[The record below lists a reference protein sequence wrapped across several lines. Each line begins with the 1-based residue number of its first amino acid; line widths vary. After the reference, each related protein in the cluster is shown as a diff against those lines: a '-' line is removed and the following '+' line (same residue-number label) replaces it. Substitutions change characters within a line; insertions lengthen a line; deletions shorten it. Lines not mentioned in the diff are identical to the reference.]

1 MASFGHPVSG
11 GAPRWVIPRTF
22 APGVRSD
29 HHNGAIDTLLAVP
42 ATAVTD
48 DAWLGA
54 QLTATGT
61 LYRTGDQEVR
71 GVLWWYSVSSVL
83 LGACV
88 DPLVKAGTA
97 VDPGLA
103 HCTLFVH
110 PDGRVL
116 DARSDRV
123 AGAGVDVLGPLLAD
137 VLGVAIDAVARL
149 SGARARALWA
159 IATDSLANRRLWADA
174 SESLTAELAR
184 AVGPELPAPRWV
196 ELGGRTVVRRAS
208 CCLIYLTPGNAK
220 CASCPRQR
228 PEERRRR
235 LLG

>member
-1 MASFGHPVSG
+1 M
-11 GAPRWVIPRTF
+11 
-22 APGVRSD
+22 
-29 HHNGAIDTLLAVP
+29 P
-42 ATAVTD
+42 AAAVTD
-48 DAWLGA
+48 DAWLSA
-54 QLTATGT
+54 QLAATGT

-88 DPLVKAGTA
+88 DPLVRTGVA
-97 VDPGLA
+97 VDPGPA
-103 HCTLFVH
+103 HCTLYVH

-116 DARSDRV
+116 DARSTRV
-123 AGAGVDVLGPLLAD
+123 AGDGVTVLGPLLAD
-137 VLGVAIDAVARL
+137 ALGVAIDAVARL

-159 IATDSLANRRLWADA
+159 IATDSLANRMLWAGA
-174 SESLTAELAR
+174 SEALTSELAR
-184 AVGPELPAPRWV
+184 AVGPALPAPRWV
-196 ELGGRTVVRRAS
+196 EVGGRTVVRRAS

-235 LLG
+235 LQGG

>member
-1 MASFGHPVSG
+1 MED
-11 GAPRWVIPRTF
+11 I
-22 APGVRSD
+22 
-29 HHNGAIDTLLAVP
+29 HHNGPIDTLRAVP
-42 ATAVTD
+42 ANAVTD
-48 DAWLGA
+48 DVWLTA
-54 QLTATGT
+54 QLAATGA
-61 LYRTGDQEVR
+61 LYRTDDQEVR

-88 DPLVKAGTA
+88 EPLVSTGVA

-103 HCTLFVH
+103 NCTLHVH

-116 DARSDRV
+116 DARSTAV
-123 AGAGVDVLGPLLAD
+123 VGHGAAELGPPLAD
-137 VLGVAIDAVARL
+137 ALGVAIDAVARL

-159 IATDSLANRRLWADA
+159 IATDSLANRMLWAGA
-174 SESLTAELAR
+174 SPALTTELAQAIGAR
-184 AVGPELPAPRWV
+184 LPAPRWV
-196 ELGGRTVVRRAS
+196 EVGGRTVVRRAS

-228 PEERRRR
+228 PEERHRR